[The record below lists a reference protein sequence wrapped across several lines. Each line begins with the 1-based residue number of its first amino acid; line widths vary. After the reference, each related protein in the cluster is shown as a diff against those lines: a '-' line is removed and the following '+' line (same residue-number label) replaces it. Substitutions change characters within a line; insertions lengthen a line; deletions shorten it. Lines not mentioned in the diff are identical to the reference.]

1 MDENSNDAMGLLQV
15 YGVKIW
21 CLIGESADVRSTRYV
36 LRTCVL
42 FLQFRPS
49 FWTNFNI
56 SDIKKQEAVASVL
69 VWSLVRITQKCWNSS
84 NSVWSIST
92 MVKSNK
98 QGFYF

>member
-36 LRTCVL
+36 LRIHTYYFYNL
-42 FLQFRPS
+42 GHLSGQISTFLILKNKNCGICF
-49 FWTNFNI
+49 
-56 SDIKKQEAVASVL
+56 SV
-69 VWSLVRITQKCWNSS
+69 VFVRITQKCWNSS
-84 NSVWSIST
+84 NSVLST